1 MIDNIHFQGDKDEV
15 EFAHPYFLR
24 GQEHLL
30 DQIKRKVTIPNS
42 RSGGLPTQYVPSIK
56 NEKVTEVLSEV
67 AVIKERQ
74 EDLDTK
80 MENMRSENEALWG
93 EVLSLRQKHHQ
104 QQKIVNKLI
113 QFLSALLQP
122 RGMKRSFGRGPGT
135 SSHVAQLALP
145 LDTEADT
152 AAVPVAAKAPKL
164 AESSGPIIQELPA
177 NLDTSQLAAV
187 LSNLHS
193 SPAPEPEQ
201 VVEIIVD
208 QGVAPQ
214 PAPTASL
221 VSPGPLVQ
229 EQGAGASK
237 YMMVDPVSV
246 NSSLVKRPVLQREMS
261 VEDFDT
267 VINTN
272 EKELDNL
279 KDILSGQITLDTS
292 LVSSLFTADQDPNS
306 MYAYHSGPSL

>member
-1 MIDNIHFQGDKDEV
+1 M
-15 EFAHPYFLR
+15 
-24 GQEHLL
+24 L

-42 RSGGLPTQYVPSIK
+42 RSGLPTQYVPSIK

-208 QGVAPQ
+208 QGQVGVAPQ

-246 NSSLVKRPVLQREMS
+246 NSSLVKRPLLQREMS

-306 MYAYHSGPSL
+306 MYADY